1 MSTESK
7 VVVSAEDRASQTLGK
22 IKGSIDASGRAL
34 ETFAKVT
41 RLAAFAMG
49 SNVLGRAFEE
59 AIRKG
64 AEYDSRLY
72 SLQQKMDGM
81 RTSADRV
88 GAGLAGSVAP
98 ALSLISD
105 SLAELL
111 DRAEG
116 KGKYGLRDFWSDL
129 FLGAAASLDKI
140 SPAAALGLRNFSAA
154 QLGNYGDTGRT
165 AARERYRNQLMAE
178 GESLSERYAS
188 AEWKRFNMIYRL
200 EELLGAGAI
209 TQTVYNRALADF
221 DKQLGLIL
229 PKVDAVNERLPLKI
243 AESTTEDWLDE
254 TLIWNPKI
262 LAAPE
267 APVVT
272 KWDQM
277 WTTMKE
283 SASDALQD
291 TNRVFTD
298 VLFNW
303 ENRLD
308 TLAAYFERF
317 ASLLSDALIGRYIT
331 GPLLQSVGLEKRAGG
346 GPAFAGT
353 PYMVGEDGPEL
364 FVPGSSGSIV
374 PNAQLAG
381 AGGVQVTVNLNAID
395 TRSGVEFLA
404 QNERALVAV
413 LDRALG
419 RRY

>member
-41 RLAAFAMG
+41 RIAAFALG
-49 SNVLGRAFEE
+49 SNVLGRAFDE

-72 SLQQKMDGM
+72 SLQQKMDHM
-81 RTSADRV
+81 RASADRV
-88 GAGLAGSVAP
+88 GAGLASSVAP
-98 ALSLISD
+98 ALSLIND

-111 DRAEG
+111 DRAAG
-116 KGKYGLRDFWSDL
+116 KSKGYGLREFWGDL
-129 FLGAAASLDKI
+129 LLGAGAGSYNQG
-140 SPAAALGLRNFSAA
+140 LGQVLT
-154 QLGNYGDTGRT
+154 QLGMAQESGYGDGGRT
-165 AARERYRNQLMAE
+165 AASERYRNQLMAE
-178 GESLSERYAS
+178 GTALMDRYGS
-188 AEWKRFNMIYRL
+188 AEMRRFNYIYRL
-200 EELLGAGAI
+200 EEMLAEEAI
-209 TQTVYNRALADF
+209 NQTVYNRALAEF
-221 DKQLGLIL
+221 DRQLGLIL

-254 TLIWNPKI
+254 TLIWDPKI

-283 SASDALQD
+283 AATDALQD

-298 VLFNW
+298 VLFHW
-303 ENRLD
+303 EDRLE
-308 TLAAYFERF
+308 TLSAWIERVF
-317 ASLLSDALIGRYIT
+317 SMISDALIGRYVT
-331 GPLLQSVGLEKRAGG
+331 GPLLQSVGLDKRAGG
-346 GPAFAGT
+346 GPVFAGT
-353 PYMVGEDGPEL
+353 PYVVGESGPEL

-374 PNAQLAG
+374 PNANLAG
-381 AGGVQVTVNLNAID
+381 AGGVSINFTVQAID
-395 TRSGVEFLA
+395 SQSFTGALA
-404 QNERALVAV
+404 QHERQLVAV
-413 LDRALG
+413 IDRALS